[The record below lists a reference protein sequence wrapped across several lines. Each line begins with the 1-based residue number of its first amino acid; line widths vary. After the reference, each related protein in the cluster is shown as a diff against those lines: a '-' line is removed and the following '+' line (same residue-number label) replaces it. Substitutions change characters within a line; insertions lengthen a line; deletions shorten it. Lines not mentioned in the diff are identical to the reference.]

1 MTPHLYS
8 PTQHVA
14 EKDFLVLYNALPFS
28 CSIHLHSAGSLSD
41 LRLDLTREENA
52 REHDI
57 NNAIS
62 PQRQILASPSF
73 QFSRAYRNLQR
84 VLYSS
89 PFSRKPVRSSAGL
102 DEGGECA
109 RTRHQ
114 QRDLTSTSNSRISIF
129 PILPCVSKS
138 PTIILNSEDVLH
150 SPRSV
155 LDPLPP
161 HPRRSHMYHDL
172 HSRLCPG
179 PQRTFPTR
187 LHDHL
192 SPVHCRRPRCCSLR
206 LLGHGYVYD
215 RGYLLRTRSSGGE

>member
-1 MTPHLYS
+1 MAPSPVYLSRPTTSSPHNPREIIRDTTS
-8 PTQHVA
+8 V
-14 EKDFLVLYNALPFS
+14 FS
-28 CSIHLHSAGSLSD
+28 DPARCRKRFPRVVQCTSL
-41 LRLDLTREENA
+41 
-52 REHDI
+52 
-57 NNAIS
+57 
-62 PQRQILASPSF
+62 F
-73 QFSRAYRNLQR
+73 